1 VPAKPAE
8 TPRGKPHPSPRE
20 RVASAAAPESRPAL
34 PRRAKYP
41 PDVAE
46 VAEVTLSPELSA
58 ECTGRSVGV
67 SVVVG
72 EDGSLKTRKVISP
85 VSEKCD
91 AAALD
96 ALARYKFK
104 PALDEEG
111 KPVEAKFGFAVRF

>member
-1 VPAKPAE
+1 M
-8 TPRGKPHPSPRE
+8 
-20 RVASAAAPESRPAL
+20 

-46 VAEVTLSPELSA
+46 VAEVTLSSELSS
-58 ECTGRSVGV
+58 ECSGHSVGV
-67 SVVVG
+67 SVIVG
-72 EDGSLKTRKVISP
+72 EDGALKTKKVISP

-96 ALARYKFK
+96 TLNRYRFK

-111 KPVEAKFGFAVRF
+111 QPIEAKFSFAVRF